1 MTTPDPLAALR
12 RHFEDEYGKLD
23 ISIRK
28 KKRKRGL
35 PESIYQNKEAAKHLA
50 DEWQGINDE
59 IQEKPPPT
67 ITPQIITFFDT
78 NEANSGSE
86 IALHKTF
93 MVHSVSAI

>member
-1 MTTPDPLAALR
+1 MTTVDPLAALR

-23 ISIRK
+23 ISISK

-35 PESIYQNKEAAKHLA
+35 PESIYQNKEAKLSI

-59 IQEKPPPT
+59 IQEGSPPT

-78 NEANSGSE
+78 NEANLGSE
-86 IALHKTF
+86 IGSHKTF
-93 MVHSVSAI
+93 MVCSCSAI